1 MGQATPKIW
10 LPEAISDLPISI
22 QIMNGPQQKL
32 TFIYLTLKEN
42 THIIHVQI
50 NYSESELFKM
60 LETEFEESPPLMISE
75 ITRLLKCVIN

>member
-1 MGQATPKIW
+1 
-10 LPEAISDLPISI
+10 
-22 QIMNGPQQKL
+22 MNGPQQKL